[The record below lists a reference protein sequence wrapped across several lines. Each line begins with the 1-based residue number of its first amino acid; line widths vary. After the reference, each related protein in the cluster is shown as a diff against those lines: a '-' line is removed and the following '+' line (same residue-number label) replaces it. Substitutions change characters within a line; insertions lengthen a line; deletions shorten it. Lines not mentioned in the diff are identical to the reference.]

1 MRSRAQRGKLRRVQL
16 IPANAMPLLREAGVI
31 SQDRDADTVMA
42 WLSPSG
48 EPRRIVARFP
58 DGWRADIRIRVDGSF
73 SMTQSLKLKAEI
85 HGGQ

>member
-31 SQDRDADTVMA
+31 SQEHDADTVMA

-48 EPRRIVARFP
+48 EPRRIIARFP
-58 DGWRADIRIRVDGSF
+58 DGWRADIRIHIDGSF
-73 SMTQSLKLKAEI
+73 TMTQSLKLQMAGE
-85 HGGQ
+85 

>member
-1 MRSRAQRGKLRRVQL
+1 MRSRAPRGKLRRVQL

-31 SQDRDADTVMA
+31 SRDHDADTVMA

-48 EPRRIVARFP
+48 EPRRIIARFP

-73 SMTQSLKLKAEI
+73 TMTQSLKLRVEGSPA
-85 HGGQ
+85 